1 MTKLTPE
8 ILKAAGFEPVGRD
21 KFVVK
26 YELRTKWQTLTI
38 WHYTPAPCNFTMG
51 GIRHYGDR
59 VNVYDTEQL
68 IEVAKALGADANM
81 QNALEV
87 LR

>member
-8 ILKAAGFEPVGRD
+8 ILKAAGFEPIDRD

-68 IEVAKALGADANM
+68 IEVAKALGADAYM

>member
-26 YELRTKWQTLTI
+26 YELRTNWQTLTI

-51 GIRHYGDR
+51 GIRNYGDR

-68 IEVAKALGADANM
+68 IDVARVLGADADM
-81 QNALEV
+81 QNILEI